1 MLFFKHM
8 YLLVSRTYNECLI
21 IINIISRRQVERIK
35 LSRKVLYHFAIFAM
49 VNEILATKDC
59 K

>member
-1 MLFFKHM
+1 M